1 MRISYFLVSICFFL
15 FPILVTAESSS
26 SSEQEVYSFER
37 MITAR
42 NPEKI
47 PPAIPNYFVPEG
59 STYHLS
65 TDLRSNFYSSIEAFL
80 LYHNHKSKKETE
92 DFYMK
97 SFQGKEWRL
106 LQSDTSNERTLYLAE
121 GFSRKVITIV
131 IRESN
136 TGGSVVRIFFKKN
149 SNY

>member
-1 MRISYFLVSICFFL
+1 MRISIFLISICFFL
-15 FPILVTAESSS
+15 FPFLVIAESSEPS
-26 SSEQEVYSFER
+26 KQEIYSFER
-37 MITAR
+37 MITAQ

-47 PPAIPNYFVPEG
+47 PPAIPNYFIPEG

-80 LYHNHKSKKETE
+80 LYQNEMSKKKTE
-92 DFYMK
+92 EFYLK
-97 SFQGKEWRL
+97 SFHGKEWRL
-106 LQSDTSNERTLYLAE
+106 LQSDSSDDRTLFLAE

-131 IRESN
+131 IKESN